1 MKIKLNKK
9 EQIEVSVPASAW
21 SGFKG
26 TLIGMEVRGLEVY
39 GYVLGKFPDSLKQRC
54 YGGNIPPSVI
64 CPEQVHIIR
73 LNKLKKNG
81 EL

>member
-1 MKIKLNKK
+1 VNELCLKNNFSIFLKLKMKIKLNKK

-54 YGGNIPPSVI
+54 YGGNIPPCV
-64 CPEQVHIIR
+64 
-73 LNKLKKNG
+73 
-81 EL
+81 

>member
-26 TLIGMEVRGLEVY
+26 TLIGMEVRGLER
-39 GYVLGKFPDSLKQRC
+39 S
-54 YGGNIPPSVI
+54 
-64 CPEQVHIIR
+64 
-73 LNKLKKNG
+73 
-81 EL
+81 